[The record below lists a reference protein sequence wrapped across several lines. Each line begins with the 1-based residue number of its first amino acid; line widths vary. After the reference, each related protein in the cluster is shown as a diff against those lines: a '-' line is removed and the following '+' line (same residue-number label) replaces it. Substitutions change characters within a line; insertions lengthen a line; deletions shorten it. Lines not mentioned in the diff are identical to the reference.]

1 MYFEMQGRLKF
12 KYTYHFQE
20 RYERDKPNE
29 TMEESGLISVQIYLD
44 VSEVIRYQHRPQY
57 RTVELFSYIGGYIGI
72 WMGISLVELM
82 DFLEALC
89 RIFTYAFRKRNTE

>member
-1 MYFEMQGRLKF
+1 MEKIYEEKEDHKLEECTSKCKEDCEKF

-57 RTVELFSYIGGYIGI
+57 RLSRGH
-72 WMGISLVELM
+72 
-82 DFLEALC
+82 EASEKTC
-89 RIFTYAFRKRNTE
+89 RDSTSSP